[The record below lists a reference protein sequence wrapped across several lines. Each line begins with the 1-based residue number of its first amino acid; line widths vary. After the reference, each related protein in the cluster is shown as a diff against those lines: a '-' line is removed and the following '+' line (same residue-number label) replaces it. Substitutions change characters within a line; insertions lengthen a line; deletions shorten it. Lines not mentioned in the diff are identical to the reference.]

1 MAVCHQ
7 PRGLALRSWGF
18 SSQATVNSW
27 SQCSQLRGAGLSGAE
42 NWKQRGI
49 FIKKLSLVSAR
60 PGSEFQISC
69 WLQFLFLN
77 TVYEIEI
84 GLPGDSVV
92 KNPPANAGALG
103 LTPALG
109 RSPGEENGNPLQY
122 SCLENSMETGRLQSM
137 GSQRVGHD
145 WACTGI

>member
-1 MAVCHQ
+1 M
-7 PRGLALRSWGF
+7 
-18 SSQATVNSW
+18 
-27 SQCSQLRGAGLSGAE
+27 SGAE

-84 GLPGDSVV
+84 GLSGDSVV
-92 KNPPANAGALG
+92 KNPPSNAGALG

-145 WACTGI
+145 